1 MTIIVWRG
9 DEMCCDTGVWAS
21 DYVTTH
27 ETMDKV
33 IRLPDGSLL
42 GSAGEVWA
50 IQVHAEWARAGF
62 PEDKKP
68 EPPENRDAFGAILV
82 TPNGDAFLI
91 DHKFHREKLDSPFA
105 AEGSHGEFAYACLL
119 AGCSAAE
126 TVALAI
132 KHTSHC
138 AGRVVTHRL
147 VPEDEAQ
154 AEPPE
159 PTIDDVLD
167 DELPIA
173 EPAPGSREFYG
184 L

>member
-1 MTIIVWRG
+1 MV
-9 DEMCCDTGVWAS
+9 
-21 DYVTTH
+21 H
-27 ETMDKV
+27 ETTDKV

-42 GSAGEVWA
+42 GCAGDVVY
-50 IQVHAEWARAGF
+50 IQAYKEWALAGF
-62 PEDKKP
+62 PPDKKP
-68 EPPENRDAFGAILV
+68 EPCEKKDEFGAVLV
-82 TPNGDAFLI
+82 NPAGEIFLI
-91 DHKFHREKLDSPFA
+91 RNKYERERSDAPFA
-105 AEGSHGEFAYACLL
+105 VEGSCHEFAYACLL

-159 PTIDDVLD
+159 PTIEDIE
-167 DELPIA
+167 DELPI
-173 EPAPGSREFYG
+173 EPPVEGTREYYG